1 MATEAQIKLA
11 QQARKKARA
20 QRTQQEI
27 QAIRA
32 VRATSARP
40 ARPSFGGGGYGLP
53 PELAALLAPMSQE
66 DMSAQIGSMVSSQ
79 VGPEQAMLQAEAQ
92 RLAGQTSAQSNQ
104 VSGLYQG
111 LGQMLQ
117 PIAGSIEQTYQT
129 AAQSQGAFGKGFSAG
144 LEMLANQQGGQDAA
158 FLQQQGAPQGQIEGV
173 QNVGQGAGDV
183 LYGLGGYL
191 PATTLNR
198 EGAAMTSYAQT
209 LPAVAARA
217 GQQEIARIN
226 EEAGAAQAEI
236 SSRMQALAAQLPG
249 MRAEAAQ
256 QLWAQELEK
265 AKTAWSIIESN
276 RKYQLDVQA
285 MKLSAKIAGSDVSNQ
300 EWDNLLAAGYNPM
313 TGEAMPVEP
322 PSGTGKVNV
331 AASEQAGIW
340 MDSYGNAMLDANGNV
355 RPWKAKKP
363 TKAASKRPAYLEE
376 IGKGIDSAYKTVFS
390 QINRGGTTASG
401 EPNLNAPP
409 GSADTAPSGPTTPTY
424 AQAYKAIYAYLHTT
438 YGTGPGKW
446 KHGVKD
452 RVIRRRIREYLAGLS
467 IYPPKPLTSVGGP
480 GGGTLPYSSGSPG
493 SGVGSAPRRF

>member
-1 MATEAQIKLA
+1 MATKAQIKLA

-32 VRATSARP
+32 VRAAGPRP
-40 ARPSFGGGGYGLP
+40 VSPGFGGSNFGGLP

-66 DMSAQIGSMVSSQ
+66 DMDAQIGAMVSSQ
-79 VGPEQAMLQAEAQ
+79 YGPEQAALQAEAS
-92 RLAGQTSAQSNQ
+92 RLSGQTSAQSRG
-104 VSGLYQG
+104 VSSLYQG

-117 PIAGSIEQTYQT
+117 PIAGNIQQTYQT

-276 RKYQLDVQA
+276 RNYSLQVQA
-285 MKLSAKIAGSDVSNQ
+285 MKLSAKQFGADVSNQ
-300 EWDNLLAAGYNPM
+300 EWDNLIAAGYNPM
-313 TGEAMPVEP
+313 TGGQMPQEP
-322 PSGTGKVNV
+322 PSGTGKL
-331 AASEQAGIW
+331 SPSGSKSAGIW
-340 MDSYGNAMLDANGNV
+340 VDVYGNAILGSDGNTI
-355 RPWKAKKP
+355 PYKSGTGKK
-363 TKAASKRPAYLEE
+363 TASKRPALLEDMGADVLRVWDKIQPE
-376 IGKGIDSAYKTVFS
+376 KGTKVTSGYYDPGTKQFVQPGTLIGGGPPLTYRAAYEKLYSSLRTKY
-390 QINRGGTTASG
+390 G
-401 EPNLNAPP
+401 
-409 GSADTAPSGPTTPTY
+409 TAPGRWR
-424 AQAYKAIYAYLHTT
+424 
-438 YGTGPGKW
+438 YGI
-446 KHGVKD
+446 KD
-452 RVIRRRIREYLAGLS
+452 KRVRRLIREYLIAQGLKL
-467 IYPPKPLTSVGGP
+467 PKPLTSVGGP
-480 GGGTLPYSSGSPG
+480 GL
-493 SGVGSAPRRF
+493 